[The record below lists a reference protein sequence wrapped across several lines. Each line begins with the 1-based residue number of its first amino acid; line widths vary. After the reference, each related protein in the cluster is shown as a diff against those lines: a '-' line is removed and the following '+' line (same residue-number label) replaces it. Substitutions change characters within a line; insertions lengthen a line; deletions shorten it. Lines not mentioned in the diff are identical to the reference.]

1 MNKTCSFFQF
11 FFRWRHLLSSLIH
24 TSSLSLLIAFQ
35 LWEKIS
41 NRTVKTSEI
50 SFLSDLGGKK
60 KNSVALLFL
69 YWLRQKFNTMTLSQG
84 KCVKGNTFWRRF
96 FLVKWSKVYFN
107 IVYLGIQI
115 LWVCYPRTC
124 QVNVLTKKLTV
135 NHLDFQKQNCNI
147 WKVTLRAIT
156 CTSHLYNLNL
166 FLCQWTKGIFHAS
179 PPFNFE
185 ILTVHCTGCIV
196 SLDIACVFISFPN
209 VFPRSLRIQG
219 RKHRRT
225 L

>member
-1 MNKTCSFFQF
+1 MFILPVLFPLKAPSLFSNSHIIIVTSHCVPTLGKDLKQDSQNIWNQF
-11 FFRWRHLLSSLIH
+11 FVW
-24 TSSLSLLIAFQ
+24 
-35 LWEKIS
+35 
-41 NRTVKTSEI
+41 
-50 SFLSDLGGKK
+50 LGGKK
-60 KNSVALLFL
+60 KNSVASLFL

-84 KCVKGNTFWRRF
+84 KYVKGNTFWRRF
-96 FLVKWSKVYFN
+96 FLVKCSKVYFN

-196 SLDIACVFISFPN
+196 SLDVACVFISFPN